1 MQCLGSGT
9 TILVILQGD
18 LAMACNMTTHAVD
31 LDEYQK
37 HIRQLERK
45 LRRSEAAR
53 QEAEDL
59 LHSKSREL
67 AAARQDLD
75 EIEERT
81 MVRLEREKQT
91 LVRAQY
97 LAQVAIFQYDSDGR
111 IVSSNNLKEVL
122 GAAQDIVNIKQLI
135 DMLHP
140 LETMPVEAI
149 LTRVQSGRYIDD
161 QTMRDTRFLDHHG
174 QTRWLRW
181 NLSQNMEK
189 AGPGQKAKVMTFG
202 AVRNITQE
210 RQIERREKA
219 LRIISD
225 RRLAQ
230 SQKLSEALHEKSA
243 QLSERI
249 SELEALGIALD
260 AARNDADEANKS
272 KSRFLAMMSHDIR
285 TPLNAIMAIFELLDA
300 STDDPKQL
308 ELLST
313 ASESGEQ
320 LLFLLADIIQ
330 YARNDGW
337 QVKPDIKPFRIQP
350 FLEKVVNSWRQLAR
364 KKALPIHLVLAAD
377 LPEVIET
384 DPVRLRQVIDNFLSN
399 AIKYSE
405 DGTISLNAEIK
416 WGEERPR
423 FQLSVYDEGPGIAE
437 EKRARIF
444 QDFDRGGINSDHDIE
459 GTGLGLGI
467 CQRVTEALG
476 GTIGVEPNIP
486 HGSIFWIDYPV
497 NIGDANQLIQ
507 HIETAQPA
515 QKYFDANYNLA
526 ILVAEDVKAN
536 QMVMGNMLANFGVR
550 HEFADDG
557 KAAVDKAVKGEY
569 DAIFMDISMPEM
581 NGMEATKA
589 IIDAMGQ
596 NTPMIFAVTAFS
608 SPDERDAII
617 ASGMDGIVT
626 KPISARAIKAVLRQ
640 IDSHGKIMAPLNVT
654 KTNQSTIED
663 NLPIPD
669 FEKVGVIETSRLDD
683 MFGGMDRELQSRLLT
698 AIESDLKNY
707 FAQFEDAVALGDR
720 DALAKTH
727 HALKGLCSG
736 FGAHA
741 LLAKLEAIRE
751 NPQSGASAKLAEA
764 RESLQHTVQAL
775 HQFLLR

>member
-1 MQCLGSGT
+1 MT
-9 TILVILQGD
+9 F
-18 LAMACNMTTHAVD
+18 NMNTHVTD
-31 LDEYQK
+31 LDDYQK
-37 HIRQLERK
+37 RIRQLERK
-45 LRRSEAAR
+45 LRRSETAR

-67 AAARQDLD
+67 AAARQDLA

-91 LVRAQY
+91 LMRAQY

-122 GAAQDIVNIKQLI
+122 GATQDIVSIKQLI

-140 LETMPVEAI
+140 LETMPVETV
-149 LTRVQSGRYIDD
+149 LTRVQSGSYIDD

-174 QTRWLRW
+174 ETRWLRW

-189 AGPGQKAKVMTFG
+189 SGPGQDAKVMTFG

-210 RQIERREKA
+210 RQTERREKA

-230 SQKLSEALHEKSA
+230 SETLSEALHEKSA

-249 SELEALGIALD
+249 SELEALGLELD
-260 AARNDADEANKS
+260 AARKDADKASKS

-285 TPLNAIMAIFELLDA
+285 TPLNAIMAIFELLNA
-300 STDDPKQL
+300 STSDPKQL
-308 ELLST
+308 ELLRT

-337 QVKPDIKPFRIQP
+337 QVKPDIAAFRIQP
-350 FLEKVVNSWRQLAR
+350 FLENVVNSWRQLAH
-364 KKALPIHLVLAAD
+364 KKSLPIQLVLAAD

-437 EKRARIF
+437 EKRVQIF
-444 QDFDRGGINSDHDIE
+444 QDFDRGGIDSDNDIE

-467 CQRVTEALG
+467 CQRVTQALG
-476 GTIGVEPNIP
+476 GSIGVEPNVP

-497 NIGDANQLIQ
+497 NIGDVNQLIE
-507 HIETAQPA
+507 HSGSAQPA
-515 QKYFDANYNLA
+515 QKYFDRQYDLA

-550 HEFADDG
+550 YDFADDG
-557 KAAVDKAVKGEY
+557 KAAVQRAVNGQY

-581 NGMEATKA
+581 NGMQATKA

-626 KPISARAIKAVLRQ
+626 KPISARAIEAVLRQ
-640 IDSHGKIMAPLNVT
+640 IDSHGNIMAPLNVT
-654 KTNQSTIED
+654 KTNRNTVED

-669 FEKVGVIETSRLDD
+669 FEKVGIIETSRLDD
-683 MFGGMDRELQSRLLT
+683 MFGGMDRELQARLLT
-698 AIESDLKNY
+698 AIESDLQNY
-707 FAQFEDAVALGDR
+707 FAQFEDAVATGDS

-751 NPQSGASAKLAEA
+751 NPKSGVSAKLTDA

>member
-1 MQCLGSGT
+1 M
-9 TILVILQGD
+9 ILQYNMVMAKNMTIYDTD
-18 LAMACNMTTHAVD
+18 LAG
-31 LDEYQK
+31 YQK
-37 HIRQLERK
+37 RIRQLERK

-59 LHSKSREL
+59 LHSKSRDL
-67 AAARQDLD
+67 AAARQELAD
-75 EIEERT
+75 IEERT
-81 MVRLEREKQT
+81 MAHIEREKQI
-91 LVRAQY
+91 LMRAQQM
-97 LAQVAIFQYDSDGR
+97 AQVAIFQYDSDGR
-111 IVSSNNLKEVL
+111 IISSKNLKEVL
-122 GAAQDIVNIKQLI
+122 GAAKDIVSIEQLI

-140 LETMPVEAI
+140 LETMPVETI
-149 LTRVQSGRYIDD
+149 LKQVQDGNFVDG
-161 QTMRDTRFLDHHG
+161 QAMRDTRFLDHQG
-174 QTRWLRW
+174 ETRWLRW
-181 NLSQNMEK
+181 NLSQNLENTI
-189 AGPGQKAKVMTFG
+189 AGQKPKIMTFG

-230 SQKLSEALHEKSA
+230 SENLSEALHEKSSL
-243 QLSERI
+243 LSERI
-249 SELEALGIALD
+249 SDLETLGKELD
-260 AARNDADEANKS
+260 AARKDADEANKS

-285 TPLNAIMAIFELLDA
+285 TPLNAIMAIFELLKA
-300 STDDPKQL
+300 STSDPKQL
-308 ELLST
+308 ELLNT

-337 QVKPDIKPFRIQP
+337 QVEPDIKAFRIQP
-350 FLEKVVNSWRQLAR
+350 FLENVVNSWRQLAS
-364 KKALPIHLVLAAD
+364 KKSLPIHLVIAAD

-405 DGTISLNAEIK
+405 KGTISLNAEIK
-416 WGEERPR
+416 WGEKRPR

-437 EKRARIF
+437 EKRAQIF

-476 GTIGVEPNIP
+476 GTIGVEPNVP

-497 NIGDANQLIQ
+497 NIGDVSQLIEYNGSFQ
-507 HIETAQPA
+507 QTKE
-515 QKYFDANYNLA
+515 YFDSQYDMA

-550 HEFADDG
+550 YDFADDG
-557 KAAVDKAVKGEY
+557 KAAVERAVKGQY

-589 IIDAMGQ
+589 IIDALGQ
-596 NTPMIFAVTAFS
+596 DTPMIFAVTAFT

-626 KPISARAIKAVLRQ
+626 KPISARSIEAVLRQ
-640 IDSHGKIMAPLNVT
+640 IASYGNIMAPLNID
-654 KTNQSTIED
+654 KTNKNTVED

-669 FEKVGVIETSRLDD
+669 FEKVGIIETTRLDD
-683 MFGGMDRELQSRLLT
+683 MFGGMDKDLQSRLLR
-698 AIESDLKNY
+698 AIETDLQNY
-707 FAQFEDAVALGDR
+707 FAHFEDAVAKMDR
-720 DALAKTH
+720 EDIAKNH

-751 NPQSGASAKLAEA
+751 KPQSGVSAKLAEA
-764 RESLQHTVQAL
+764 RESLQLTLQAL